1 MHSVIF
7 SENKELAM
15 AVEYIHTALN
25 ILRDMHQD
33 RAMRRS
39 VETAHRKFGCSV
51 AAMVANRFLL
61 RGLNFIRDHKMYAE
75 VSRLTEQAIADI
87 AAVTDNEP
95 KRKYKSRV
103 GRMFA
108 IAFLVCSGQNEAA
121 AIGEDFGYCY
131 YLSQTPMKE
140 NGFTA
145 SFTEAVTGLTRLKL
159 WNPVLKEITSYILAK
174 FEKK

>member
-1 MHSVIF
+1 
-7 SENKELAM
+7 
-15 AVEYIHTALN
+15 
-25 ILRDMHQD
+25 MHQD

-51 AAMVANRFLL
+51 AALVANRFLL
-61 RGLNFIRDHKMYAE
+61 RGLNFIRDHEMYAE
-75 VSRLTEQAIADI
+75 VSRLTELAIADI
-87 AAVTDNEP
+87 SAVTENEP
-95 KRKYKSRV
+95 PRKHKSRV

-108 IAFLVCSGQNEAA
+108 IAFLVLSGSEAA

-131 YLSQTPMKE
+131 YLSQTPIKE
-140 NGFTA
+140 NCFTA
-145 SFTEAVTGLTRLKL
+145 SFTEAVTGLSRMKL